1 MALTERESADKH
13 TSTSRR
19 MQREAD
25 IQPPSGG
32 RRTQPIMSE
41 SVGKASLVLA
51 IAPCLPVLS
60 YNETSWLAA
69 AITIFFVYVRLLM
82 ERQKSNRRTLKN
94 PSRHGIIKHKQTVI
108 KSLKFQCIKEIV
120 QTSFR
125 VQSK

>member
-1 MALTERESADKH
+1 MALTEKESADKH

-41 SVGKASLVLA
+41 SVGKASLVLP

-60 YNETSWLAA
+60 YNETSWLEA
-69 AITIFFVYVRLLM
+69 AITILFVYVRLLM
-82 ERQKSNRRTLKN
+82 ERQKSNHRT
-94 PSRHGIIKHKQTVI
+94 PT
-108 KSLKFQCIKEIV
+108 
-120 QTSFR
+120 T
-125 VQSK
+125 QSPPATPNH

>member
-1 MALTERESADKH
+1 MGLTEKESADKH

-41 SVGKASLVLA
+41 SVGKASLVLP

-60 YNETSWLAA
+60 YNETSWLAS
-69 AITIFFVYVRLLM
+69 AITILFVYVRLLFD
-82 ERQKSNRRTLKN
+82 RQKINLRTLKT
-94 PSRHGIIKHKQTVI
+94 PSLHGIINHSNTVI
-108 KSLKFQCIKEIV
+108 KI
-120 QTSFR
+120 
-125 VQSK
+125 

>member
-1 MALTERESADKH
+1 
-13 TSTSRR
+13 

-41 SVGKASLVLA
+41 LVGKASLVLP

-69 AITIFFVYVRLLM
+69 AITILFVYVRLLL
-82 ERQKSNRRTLKN
+82 ERQKSNCRLWKN
-94 PSRHGIIKHKQTVI
+94 PSRHGLINQKQTVI
-108 KSLKFQCIKEIV
+108 KSLKCQWLM
-120 QTSFR
+120 
-125 VQSK
+125 

>member
-41 SVGKASLVLA
+41 SVGKASLVLP

-69 AITIFFVYVRLLM
+69 AITILFVYVR
-82 ERQKSNRRTLKN
+82 RNRRTLKN
-94 PSRHGIIKHKQTVI
+94 PSRHGIINHQQTVI
-108 KSLKFQCIKEIV
+108 NSLKFQ
-120 QTSFR
+120 
-125 VQSK
+125 

>member
-1 MALTERESADKH
+1 MALTEKESADKH
-13 TSTSRR
+13 TSASRR

-41 SVGKASLVLA
+41 SVGKASLVLP

-69 AITIFFVYVRLLM
+69 AITILFVYVRLLM
-82 ERQKSNRRTLKN
+82 ERQESNRRTLKN
-94 PSRHGIIKHKQTVI
+94 PSRHGISKQRLRALSSNDLR
-108 KSLKFQCIKEIV
+108 K
-120 QTSFR
+120 
-125 VQSK
+125 